1 MSTIEY
7 RVEQKYL
14 VSDLDL
20 ALIAG
25 RLNAVM
31 EADIHQDGDCYEVRS
46 IYFDDAFDS
55 CMEENEDGVD
65 NRKKYR
71 IRTYDTPNAPVRLEI
86 KEKYLGYTKKAS
98 SILDQDTY
106 ESILS
111 GDCLPEFGSD
121 PVKNALLLQMRCRKM
136 APKITVVYHR
146 TAYVCPVGNV
156 RITFDRNIMASRD
169 MESFLDPH
177 VSGLVP
183 VLPAGMHVLEVKY
196 DELLPDV
203 IAKQLE
209 IGKLRQTAF
218 SKYYLGRLAVNGEFP
233 IEK

>member
-25 RLNAVM
+25 RLKAVM
-31 EADIHQDGDCYEVRS
+31 AQDSHQDGDCYEVRS
-46 IYFDDAFDS
+46 IYFDDIWDN

-71 IRTYDTPNAPVRLEI
+71 IRTYDTPGAPLRLEI
-86 KEKYLGYTKKAS
+86 KEKNRGFTKKSA
-98 SILDQDTY
+98 SILDQNTY
-106 ESILS
+106 EAILS
-111 GDCLPEFGSD
+111 GGDVSFGGD
-121 PVKNALLLQMRCRKM
+121 PVMNQLLLQMRCRKLQ
-136 APKITVVYHR
+136 PKIAVVYQR
-146 TAYVCPVGNV
+146 TAFVYPTGNV
-156 RITFDRNIMASRD
+156 RITFDRNIMATRNLD
-169 MESFLDPH
+169 SFMDPH
-177 VSGLVP
+177 MSGLMP

-203 IAKQLE
+203 IAGQLE

-233 IEK
+233 VGK

>member
-25 RLNAVM
+25 RLKAVM
-31 EADIHQDGDCYEVRS
+31 AQDSHQDGDGYEVRS
-46 IYFDDAFDS
+46 IYFDDIWDS

-71 IRTYDTPNAPVRLEI
+71 IRTYDTPGAPLRLEI
-86 KEKYLGYTKKAS
+86 KEKNRGFTKKS
-98 SILDQDTY
+98 SCLLEQDDY
-106 ESILS
+106 EGILS
-111 GDCLPEFGSD
+111 GGELSFGSD
-121 PVKNALLLQMRCRKM
+121 PVMNQLLLQMRCRKLQ
-136 APKITVVYHR
+136 PKVAVVYRR
-146 TAYVCPVGNV
+146 TAFVYPVGNV
-156 RITFDRNIMASRD
+156 RITFDRNVMATRD
-169 MESFLDPH
+169 LDSFSEPH
-177 VSGLVP
+177 MSGLVP

-196 DELLPDV
+196 DELLPEV
-203 IAKQLE
+203 IAGQLE

-233 IEK
+233 VGK

>member
-25 RLNAVM
+25 RLKAVM
-31 EADIHQDGDCYEVRS
+31 AQDSHQDGDCYEVRS
-46 IYFDDAFDS
+46 IYFDDIWDN

-71 IRTYDTPNAPVRLEI
+71 IRTYDTPGAPLRLEI
-86 KEKYLGYTKKAS
+86 KEKNRGFTQKSA
-98 SILDQDTY
+98 SILDQNTY
-106 ESILS
+106 EAILS
-111 GDCLPEFGSD
+111 GGDVSFGGD
-121 PVKNALLLQMRCRKM
+121 PVMNQLLLHMRCRKLQ
-136 APKITVVYHR
+136 PKIAVVYQR
-146 TAYVCPVGNV
+146 TAFVYPTGNV
-156 RITFDRNIMASRD
+156 RITFDRNIMATRNLD
-169 MESFLDPH
+169 SFMDPH
-177 VSGLVP
+177 MSGLMP

-203 IAKQLE
+203 IAGQLE

-233 IEK
+233 VGK

>member
-25 RLNAVM
+25 RLKAVM
-31 EADIHQDGDCYEVRS
+31 AQDSHQDGDCYEVRS
-46 IYFDDAFDS
+46 IYFDDIWDN

-71 IRTYDTPNAPVRLEI
+71 IRTYDTPGAPLRLEI
-86 KEKYLGYTKKAS
+86 KEKNRGFTQKSA
-98 SILDQDTY
+98 SILDQNTY
-106 ESILS
+106 EAILS
-111 GDCLPEFGSD
+111 GGDVSFGGD
-121 PVKNALLLQMRCRKM
+121 PVMNQLLLQMRCRKLQ
-136 APKITVVYHR
+136 PKIAVVYQR
-146 TAYVCPVGNV
+146 TAFVYPTGNV
-156 RITFDRNIMASRD
+156 RITFDRNIMATRNLD
-169 MESFLDPH
+169 SFMDPH
-177 VSGLVP
+177 MSGLMP

-203 IAKQLE
+203 IAGQLE

-233 IEK
+233 VGK

>member
-71 IRTYDTPNAPVRLEI
+71 IRTYDTPGAPLRLEI
-86 KEKYLGYTKKAS
+86 KEKNRGFTKKSA
-98 SILDQDTY
+98 SILDQNTY
-106 ESILS
+106 EAILS
-111 GDCLPEFGSD
+111 GGDVSFGGD
-121 PVKNALLLQMRCRKM
+121 PVMNQLLLQMRCRKLQ
-136 APKITVVYHR
+136 PKIAVVYQR
-146 TAYVCPVGNV
+146 TAFVYPTGHV
-156 RITFDRNIMASRD
+156 RITFDRNIMATRNLD
-169 MESFLDPH
+169 SFRDPH
-177 VSGLVP
+177 MSGRMP

-203 IAKQLE
+203 IVGQLE

-233 IEK
+233 VGK